1 MQAKADQISV
11 IMQSTTEL
19 YSEFSEYCMNLIRK
33 VYGDR
38 PVVFPIDIEAIASH
52 IGFEVHYLDFENQES
67 CTTTGILSRL
77 IKEKQGKMAIVV
89 NKLLDAKTQRYAIA
103 RGIAKY
109 LLRGEESMFEGIYDT
124 TMIPQDIDTTT
135 EDVIACFLLL
145 PLDLTTSELKE
156 YLGRTSSKEVD
167 SNTWIRQLSDKSM
180 VPVYNAAVCYQHIRQ
195 VLGYERQKEFEN
207 KGFDI
212 NRIES
217 IDYQPD
223 ACS

>member
-1 MQAKADQISV
+1 MQAKADKISV

-19 YSEFSEYCMNLIRK
+19 YSEFLEYCMNLIRK

-77 IKEKQGKMAIVV
+77 IEEKQGKMAIVV

-167 SNTWIRQLSDKSM
+167 SNTWIRQFSDKSM
-180 VPVYNAAVCYQHIRQ
+180 VPVYNAAVGYQHIRQ
-195 VLGYERQKEFEN
+195 ILGYERQKEFES

-217 IDYQPD
+217 IDY
-223 ACS
+223 

>member
-109 LLRGEESMFEGIYDT
+109 LLRGEESMFEGIFDT

-217 IDYQPD
+217 IDY
-223 ACS
+223 

>member
-1 MQAKADQISV
+1 
-11 IMQSTTEL
+11 
-19 YSEFSEYCMNLIRK
+19 MNLIRK
-33 VYGDR
+33 VYSDR
-38 PVVFPIDIEAIASH
+38 PVVFPIGIEAIASH

-77 IKEKQGKMAIVV
+77 IEEKQGKMAIVV

-167 SNTWIRQLSDKSM
+167 SNTWIRQFSDKSM
-180 VPVYNAAVCYQHIRQ
+180 VPVYNAAIGYQHIRQ
-195 VLGYERQKEFEN
+195 ILGYERQKEFES

-212 NRIES
+212 NRIEN
-217 IDYQPD
+217 IDEIIY
-223 ACS
+223 A

>member
-1 MQAKADQISV
+1 MQAKADKISV

-19 YSEFSEYCMNLIRK
+19 YSEFLEYCMNLIRK

-77 IKEKQGKMAIVV
+77 IEEKQGKMAIVV

-109 LLRGEESMFEGIYDT
+109 LLRGEESIFEGIYDT

-156 YLGRTSSKEVD
+156 YLGRTSSKKVD
-167 SNTWIRQLSDKSM
+167 SNTWIRQFSNKSM
-180 VPVYNAAVCYQHIRQ
+180 VPVYNAAVGYQHIRQ
-195 VLGYERQKEFEN
+195 ILGYERQKEFES

-212 NRIES
+212 NRIEN
-217 IDYQPD
+217 IDEIIY
-223 ACS
+223 A

>member
-1 MQAKADQISV
+1 
-11 IMQSTTEL
+11 
-19 YSEFSEYCMNLIRK
+19 MNLIRK

-38 PVVFPIDIEAIASH
+38 PVVFPIDIEASASH

-77 IKEKQGKMAIVV
+77 IEEKQGKMAIVV

-167 SNTWIRQLSDKSM
+167 SNTWIRQFSDKSM
-180 VPVYNAAVCYQHIRQ
+180 VPVYNAAIGYQHIRQ
-195 VLGYERQKEFEN
+195 ILGYERQKEFES

-212 NRIES
+212 NRIEN
-217 IDYQPD
+217 IDEIIY
-223 ACS
+223 A

>member
-1 MQAKADQISV
+1 
-11 IMQSTTEL
+11 
-19 YSEFSEYCMNLIRK
+19 MNLIRK
-33 VYGDR
+33 VYSDR

-77 IKEKQGKMAIVV
+77 IEEKQGKMAIVV
-89 NKLLDAKTQRYAIA
+89 NKLLDAKTKRYAIA

-167 SNTWIRQLSDKSM
+167 SNTWIRQFSDKSM
-180 VPVYNAAVCYQHIRQ
+180 VPVYNAAIGYQHIRQ
-195 VLGYERQKEFEN
+195 ILGYERQKEFES

-212 NRIES
+212 NRIEN
-217 IDYQPD
+217 IDEIIY
-223 ACS
+223 A

>member
-1 MQAKADQISV
+1 
-11 IMQSTTEL
+11 
-19 YSEFSEYCMNLIRK
+19 MNLIRK
-33 VYGDR
+33 VYSDR

-77 IKEKQGKMAIVV
+77 IEEKQGKMAIVV

-167 SNTWIRQLSDKSM
+167 SNTWIRQFSDKSM
-180 VPVYNAAVCYQHIRQ
+180 VPVYNAAIGYQHIRQ
-195 VLGYERQKEFEN
+195 ILGYERQKRVR
-207 KGFDI
+207 KQ
-212 NRIES
+212 RI
-217 IDYQPD
+217 
-223 ACS
+223 

>member
-1 MQAKADQISV
+1 
-11 IMQSTTEL
+11 
-19 YSEFSEYCMNLIRK
+19 MNLIRK
-33 VYGDR
+33 VYSDR

-77 IKEKQGKMAIVV
+77 IEEKQGKMAIVV
-89 NKLLDAKTQRYAIA
+89 NKLLDAKTQRYALA

-167 SNTWIRQLSDKSM
+167 SNTWIRQFSDKSM
-180 VPVYNAAVCYQHIRQ
+180 VPVYNAAIGYQHIRQ
-195 VLGYERQKEFEN
+195 ILGYERQKEFES

-212 NRIES
+212 NRIEN
-217 IDYQPD
+217 IDEIIY
-223 ACS
+223 A

>member
-38 PVVFPIDIEAIASH
+38 SVVFPIDIEAIASH

-77 IKEKQGKMAIVV
+77 IEEKQGKMAIVV

-103 RGIAKY
+103 RVIAKY

-167 SNTWIRQLSDKSM
+167 SNTWIRQFSDKSM
-180 VPVYNAAVCYQHIRQ
+180 VPVYNAAVGYQHIRQ
-195 VLGYERQKEFEN
+195 ILGYERQKEFEN

-217 IDYQPD
+217 IDY
-223 ACS
+223 

>member
-1 MQAKADQISV
+1 
-11 IMQSTTEL
+11 
-19 YSEFSEYCMNLIRK
+19 MNLIRK
-33 VYGDR
+33 VYSDR

-77 IKEKQGKMAIVV
+77 IEEKQGKMAIVV

-167 SNTWIRQLSDKSM
+167 SNTWIRQFSDKSM
-180 VPVYNAAVCYQHIRQ
+180 VQVYNAAIGYQHIRQ
-195 VLGYERQKEFEN
+195 ILGYERQKEFES

-212 NRIES
+212 NRIEN
-217 IDYQPD
+217 IDEIIY
-223 ACS
+223 A

>member
-67 CTTTGILSRL
+67 CITTGILSRL
-77 IKEKQGKMAIVV
+77 IEEKQGKMAIVV

-167 SNTWIRQLSDKSM
+167 SNTWIRQFSDKSM
-180 VPVYNAAVCYQHIRQ
+180 VPVYNAAIGYQHIRQ
-195 VLGYERQKEFEN
+195 ILGYERQKEFES

-212 NRIES
+212 NRIEN
-217 IDYQPD
+217 IDEIIY
-223 ACS
+223 A

>member
-38 PVVFPIDIEAIASH
+38 SVVFPIDIEAIASH

-77 IKEKQGKMAIVV
+77 IEEKQGKMAIVV

-167 SNTWIRQLSDKSM
+167 SNTWIRQFSDKSM
-180 VPVYNAAVCYQHIRQ
+180 VPVYNAAVGYQHIRQ
-195 VLGYERQKEFEN
+195 ILGYERQKEFES

-212 NRIES
+212 NRIEN
-217 IDYQPD
+217 IDEIIY
-223 ACS
+223 A

>member
-1 MQAKADQISV
+1 
-11 IMQSTTEL
+11 
-19 YSEFSEYCMNLIRK
+19 MNLIRK
-33 VYGDR
+33 VYSDR

-77 IKEKQGKMAIVV
+77 IEEKQGKMAIVV

-124 TMIPQDIDTTT
+124 TMIHQDIDTTT

-167 SNTWIRQLSDKSM
+167 SNTWIRQFSDKSM
-180 VPVYNAAVCYQHIRQ
+180 VPVYNAAIGYQHIRQ
-195 VLGYERQKEFEN
+195 ILGYERQKEFES

-212 NRIES
+212 NRIEN
-217 IDYQPD
+217 IDEIIY
-223 ACS
+223 A

>member
-1 MQAKADQISV
+1 
-11 IMQSTTEL
+11 
-19 YSEFSEYCMNLIRK
+19 MNLIRK
-33 VYGDR
+33 VYSDR

-77 IKEKQGKMAIVV
+77 IEEKQGKMAIVV

-156 YLGRTSSKEVD
+156 NLGRTSSKEVD
-167 SNTWIRQLSDKSM
+167 SNTWIRQFSDKSM
-180 VPVYNAAVCYQHIRQ
+180 VPVYNAAIGYQHIRQ
-195 VLGYERQKEFEN
+195 ILGYERQKEFES

-212 NRIES
+212 NRIEN
-217 IDYQPD
+217 IDEIIY
-223 ACS
+223 A

>member
-89 NKLLDAKTQRYAIA
+89 NKLLDAKTQRYAIV

-217 IDYQPD
+217 IDY
-223 ACS
+223 

>member
-1 MQAKADQISV
+1 MQAKADKISV

-19 YSEFSEYCMNLIRK
+19 YSEFLEYCMNLIRK

-77 IKEKQGKMAIVV
+77 IEEKQGKMAIVV

-167 SNTWIRQLSDKSM
+167 SNTWIRQFSNKSM
-180 VPVYNAAVCYQHIRQ
+180 VPVYNAAVGYQHIRQ
-195 VLGYERQKEFEN
+195 ILGYERQKEFES

-212 NRIES
+212 NRIEN
-217 IDYQPD
+217 IHEIIY
-223 ACS
+223 A

>member
-1 MQAKADQISV
+1 
-11 IMQSTTEL
+11 
-19 YSEFSEYCMNLIRK
+19 MNLIRK

-77 IKEKQGKMAIVV
+77 IEEKQGKMAIVV

-167 SNTWIRQLSDKSM
+167 SNTWIRQFSDKSM
-180 VPVYNAAVCYQHIRQ
+180 VPVYNTAIGYQHIRQ
-195 VLGYERQKEFEN
+195 ILGYERQKEFES

-212 NRIES
+212 NRIEN
-217 IDYQPD
+217 IDEIIY
-223 ACS
+223 A

>member
-11 IMQSTTEL
+11 TMQSTTEL

-38 PVVFPIDIEAIASH
+38 SVVFPIDIEAIASH

-77 IKEKQGKMAIVV
+77 IEEKQGKMAIVV

-167 SNTWIRQLSDKSM
+167 SNTWIRQFSNKSM
-180 VPVYNAAVCYQHIRQ
+180 VPVYNAAVGYQHIRQ
-195 VLGYERQKEFEN
+195 ILGYERQKEFES

-212 NRIES
+212 NRIEN
-217 IDYQPD
+217 IDEIIY
-223 ACS
+223 A

>member
-1 MQAKADQISV
+1 
-11 IMQSTTEL
+11 
-19 YSEFSEYCMNLIRK
+19 MNLIRK
-33 VYGDR
+33 VYSDR

-77 IKEKQGKMAIVV
+77 IEEKQGKMAIVV

-109 LLRGEESMFEGIYDT
+109 LLREEESMFEGIYDT

-167 SNTWIRQLSDKSM
+167 SNTWIRQFSDKSM
-180 VPVYNAAVCYQHIRQ
+180 VPVYNAAIGYQHIRQ
-195 VLGYERQKEFEN
+195 ILGYERQKEFES

-212 NRIES
+212 NRIEN
-217 IDYQPD
+217 IDEIIY
-223 ACS
+223 A

>member
-1 MQAKADQISV
+1 
-11 IMQSTTEL
+11 
-19 YSEFSEYCMNLIRK
+19 MNLIRK
-33 VYGDR
+33 VYSDR

-77 IKEKQGKMAIVV
+77 IEEKQGKMAIVV

-109 LLRGEESMFEGIYDT
+109 LLRGEESMFESIYDT

-167 SNTWIRQLSDKSM
+167 SNTWIRQFSDKSM
-180 VPVYNAAVCYQHIRQ
+180 VPVYNAAIGYQHIRQ
-195 VLGYERQKEFEN
+195 ILGYERQKEFES

-212 NRIES
+212 NRIEN
-217 IDYQPD
+217 IDEIIY
-223 ACS
+223 A

>member
-1 MQAKADQISV
+1 MQAKADKISV

-19 YSEFSEYCMNLIRK
+19 YSEFLEYCMNLIRK

-167 SNTWIRQLSDKSM
+167 SNTWIRQFSDKSM
-180 VPVYNAAVCYQHIRQ
+180 VPVYNAAVGYQHIRQ
-195 VLGYERQKEFEN
+195 ILGYERQKEFES

-212 NRIES
+212 NRIEN
-217 IDYQPD
+217 IDEIIY
-223 ACS
+223 A

>member
-52 IGFEVHYLDFENQES
+52 IGFKVHYLDFENQES

-77 IKEKQGKMAIVV
+77 IEEKQGKMAIVV
-89 NKLLDAKTQRYAIA
+89 NKLLDAKTKRYAIA

-109 LLRGEESMFEGIYDT
+109 LLRGKESMFEGIYDT

-167 SNTWIRQLSDKSM
+167 SNTWIRQFSDKSM
-180 VPVYNAAVCYQHIRQ
+180 VPVHNAAVGYQHIRQ
-195 VLGYERQKEFEN
+195 ILGYERQKEFES

-212 NRIES
+212 NKMENCDEI
-217 IDYQPD
+217 IY
-223 ACS
+223 A

>member
-1 MQAKADQISV
+1 MQAKADKISV
-11 IMQSTTEL
+11 IMQLTTEL

-77 IKEKQGKMAIVV
+77 IEEKQGKMAIVV

-109 LLRGEESMFEGIYDT
+109 LLRGKESMFEGIYDT

-167 SNTWIRQLSDKSM
+167 SNTWIRQFSDKSM
-180 VPVYNAAVCYQHIRQ
+180 VPVYNAAVGYQHIRQ
-195 VLGYERQKEFEN
+195 ILGYERQREFES

-212 NRIES
+212 NKMENCDEI
-217 IDYQPD
+217 IY
-223 ACS
+223 A

>member
-38 PVVFPIDIEAIASH
+38 SVVFPIDIEAIASH

-77 IKEKQGKMAIVV
+77 IEEKQGKMAIVV

-207 KGFDI
+207 KGSDI

-217 IDYQPD
+217 IDY
-223 ACS
+223 

>member
-1 MQAKADQISV
+1 
-11 IMQSTTEL
+11 
-19 YSEFSEYCMNLIRK
+19 MNLIRK
-33 VYGDR
+33 VYSDR

-77 IKEKQGKMAIVV
+77 IEEKQGKMAIVV

-167 SNTWIRQLSDKSM
+167 SNTWIRQFSDKSM
-180 VPVYNAAVCYQHIRQ
+180 VPVYNAAIGYQHIRQ
-195 VLGYERQKEFEN
+195 ILGNERQKEFES

-212 NRIES
+212 NRIEN
-217 IDYQPD
+217 IDEIIY
-223 ACS
+223 A

>member
-1 MQAKADQISV
+1 
-11 IMQSTTEL
+11 
-19 YSEFSEYCMNLIRK
+19 MNLIRK
-33 VYGDR
+33 VYSDR

-77 IKEKQGKMAIVV
+77 IEEKQGKMAIVV

-103 RGIAKY
+103 RRIAKY

-167 SNTWIRQLSDKSM
+167 SNTWIRQFSDKSM
-180 VPVYNAAVCYQHIRQ
+180 VQVYNAAIGYQHIRQ
-195 VLGYERQKEFEN
+195 ILGYERQKEFES

-212 NRIES
+212 NRIEN
-217 IDYQPD
+217 IDEIIY
-223 ACS
+223 A

>member
-1 MQAKADQISV
+1 MQAKADKISV

-19 YSEFSEYCMNLIRK
+19 YSEYSEYCMNLIRK

-77 IKEKQGKMAIVV
+77 IEEKQGKMAIVV

-109 LLRGEESMFEGIYDT
+109 LLRGESMFEGIYDT

-167 SNTWIRQLSDKSM
+167 SNTWIRQFSDKSM
-180 VPVYNAAVCYQHIRQ
+180 VPVYNAAVGYQHIRQ
-195 VLGYERQKEFEN
+195 ILGYERQKEFES

-212 NRIES
+212 NKMENCDEI
-217 IDYQPD
+217 IY
-223 ACS
+223 A

>member
-1 MQAKADQISV
+1 
-11 IMQSTTEL
+11 
-19 YSEFSEYCMNLIRK
+19 MNLIRK
-33 VYGDR
+33 VYSDR

-77 IKEKQGKMAIVV
+77 IEEKQGKMAIVV

-109 LLRGEESMFEGIYDT
+109 LLRGEESMFECIYDT

-167 SNTWIRQLSDKSM
+167 SNTWIRQFSDKSM
-180 VPVYNAAVCYQHIRQ
+180 VPVYNAAIGYQHIRQ
-195 VLGYERQKEFEN
+195 ILGYERQKEFES

-212 NRIES
+212 NRIEN
-217 IDYQPD
+217 IDEIIY
-223 ACS
+223 A

>member
-1 MQAKADQISV
+1 
-11 IMQSTTEL
+11 
-19 YSEFSEYCMNLIRK
+19 MNLIRK
-33 VYGDR
+33 VYSDR

-217 IDYQPD
+217 IDY
-223 ACS
+223 

>member
-38 PVVFPIDIEAIASH
+38 SVVFPIDIEAIASH

-77 IKEKQGKMAIVV
+77 IEEKQGKMAIVV

-109 LLRGEESMFEGIYDT
+109 LLRGEESIFEGIYDT

-156 YLGRTSSKEVD
+156 YLGRTSSKKVD
-167 SNTWIRQLSDKSM
+167 SNTWIRQFSNKSM
-180 VPVYNAAVCYQHIRQ
+180 VPVYNAAVGYQHIRQ
-195 VLGYERQKEFEN
+195 ILGYERQKEFES

-212 NRIES
+212 NRIEN
-217 IDYQPD
+217 IDEIIY
-223 ACS
+223 A

>member
-1 MQAKADQISV
+1 MQAKANQISV

-19 YSEFSEYCMNLIRK
+19 YSEFSENCMNLIYK

-67 CTTTGILSRL
+67 HNTTGILSRL
-77 IKEKQGKMAIVV
+77 IEEKQGKMAIVV

-109 LLRGEESMFEGIYDT
+109 LLRGEKSMFEGIYET

-135 EDVIACFLLL
+135 EDVIAGFLLL
-145 PLDLTTSELKE
+145 PSELATSELKE
-156 YLGRTSSKEVD
+156 YLRRASSKEID

-212 NRIES
+212 NKMGNCDEI
-217 IDYQPD
+217 IY
-223 ACS
+223 A

>member
-1 MQAKADQISV
+1 MQAKADKISV

-77 IKEKQGKMAIVV
+77 IEEKQGKMAIVV

-167 SNTWIRQLSDKSM
+167 SNTWI
-180 VPVYNAAVCYQHIRQ
+180 
-195 VLGYERQKEFEN
+195 
-207 KGFDI
+207 
-212 NRIES
+212 
-217 IDYQPD
+217 
-223 ACS
+223 

>member
-1 MQAKADQISV
+1 
-11 IMQSTTEL
+11 
-19 YSEFSEYCMNLIRK
+19 MNLIRK
-33 VYGDR
+33 VYSDR

-67 CTTTGILSRL
+67 CTTSGILSRL
-77 IKEKQGKMAIVV
+77 IEEKQGKMAIVV

-167 SNTWIRQLSDKSM
+167 SNTWIRQFSDKSM
-180 VPVYNAAVCYQHIRQ
+180 VPVYNAAIGYQHIRQ
-195 VLGYERQKEFEN
+195 ILGYERQKEFES

-212 NRIES
+212 NRIEN
-217 IDYQPD
+217 IDEIIY
-223 ACS
+223 A

>member
-38 PVVFPIDIEAIASH
+38 SVVFPIDIEAIASH

-77 IKEKQGKMAIVV
+77 IEEKQGKMAIVV

-167 SNTWIRQLSDKSM
+167 SNTWIRQFSNKSM
-180 VPVYNAAVCYQHIRQ
+180 VPVYNAAVGYQHIRQ
-195 VLGYERQKEFEN
+195 ILGYERQKEFES

-212 NRIES
+212 NKMENCDEI
-217 IDYQPD
+217 IY
-223 ACS
+223 A

>member
-1 MQAKADQISV
+1 
-11 IMQSTTEL
+11 
-19 YSEFSEYCMNLIRK
+19 MNLIRK
-33 VYGDR
+33 VYSDR

-77 IKEKQGKMAIVV
+77 IEEKQGKMAIVV

-135 EDVIACFLLL
+135 EYVIACFLLL

-167 SNTWIRQLSDKSM
+167 SNTWIRQFSDKSM
-180 VPVYNAAVCYQHIRQ
+180 VPVYNAAIGYQHIRQ
-195 VLGYERQKEFEN
+195 ILGYERQKEFES

-212 NRIES
+212 NRIEN
-217 IDYQPD
+217 IDEIIY
-223 ACS
+223 A

>member
-1 MQAKADQISV
+1 MQAKADKISV

-52 IGFEVHYLDFENQES
+52 IEFEVHYLDFENQES

-77 IKEKQGKMAIVV
+77 IEEKQGKMAIVV

-167 SNTWIRQLSDKSM
+167 SNTWIRQFSDKSM

-217 IDYQPD
+217 IDY
-223 ACS
+223 

>member
-1 MQAKADQISV
+1 MQAKADKISV

-77 IKEKQGKMAIVV
+77 IEEKQGKMAIVV

-167 SNTWIRQLSDKSM
+167 SNTWIRQFSDKSM
-180 VPVYNAAVCYQHIRQ
+180 VPVYNTAVGYQHIRQ
-195 VLGYERQKEFEN
+195 ILGYERQKEFES

-212 NRIES
+212 NKMENCDEI
-217 IDYQPD
+217 IY
-223 ACS
+223 A

>member
-1 MQAKADQISV
+1 
-11 IMQSTTEL
+11 
-19 YSEFSEYCMNLIRK
+19 MNLIRK
-33 VYGDR
+33 VYSDR

-77 IKEKQGKMAIVV
+77 IEEKQGKMAIVV

-167 SNTWIRQLSDKSM
+167 SNTWIRQFSDKSM
-180 VPVYNAAVCYQHIRQ
+180 VPVYNAAIGYQHIRQ
-195 VLGYERQKEFEN
+195 ILGYERQKEFES

-212 NRIES
+212 NRIEN
-217 IDYQPD
+217 IEEIIY
-223 ACS
+223 A